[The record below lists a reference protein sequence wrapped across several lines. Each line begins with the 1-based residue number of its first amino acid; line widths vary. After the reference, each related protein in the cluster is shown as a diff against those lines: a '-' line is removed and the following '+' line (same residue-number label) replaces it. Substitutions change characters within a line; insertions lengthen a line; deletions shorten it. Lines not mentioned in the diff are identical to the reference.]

1 MWALVIIKYGVGTGH
16 IKEDIQWLGSS
27 DVY

>member
-1 MWALVIIKYGVGTGH
+1 MRALMIIKYGVGAGH
-16 IKEDIQWLGSS
+16 IKEDIQWLDSS